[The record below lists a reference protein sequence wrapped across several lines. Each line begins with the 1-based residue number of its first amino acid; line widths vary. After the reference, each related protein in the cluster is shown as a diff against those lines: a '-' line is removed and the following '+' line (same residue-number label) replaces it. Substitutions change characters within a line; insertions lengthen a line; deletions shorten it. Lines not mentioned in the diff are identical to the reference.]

1 MTYQYL
7 DDFSIADVAFTAE
20 GKSLEELFQEAGDA
34 TMNTM
39 VENLGEIRENTK
51 KRCTLF
57 SRSIEMLLFDLLQEL
72 IFYKDAEQLLLRVK
86 NPTVE
91 KTGEGFTLRCTLS
104 GERIDSER
112 HTLIVDVKAVTISH
126 FSVEETAKGYRAIVV
141 LDV

>member
-1 MTYQYL
+1 MSYQYL
-7 DDFSIADVAFTAE
+7 DDFAIADVAFRAE
-20 GKSLEELFQEAGDA
+20 GKSLAELFQEAGDA

-39 VENLGEIRENTK
+39 VENLGEIRVKTR

-57 SRSIEMLLFDLLQEL
+57 CRSIEMLLFDLLQEL

-91 KTGEGFTLRCTLS
+91 KTCGGFMLHCTLS
-104 GERIDSER
+104 GERIDSGR
-112 HTLIVDVKAVTISH
+112 HTLIVDVKAVTLSH
-126 FSVEETAKGYRAIVV
+126 FSVEETAGGYRATVV